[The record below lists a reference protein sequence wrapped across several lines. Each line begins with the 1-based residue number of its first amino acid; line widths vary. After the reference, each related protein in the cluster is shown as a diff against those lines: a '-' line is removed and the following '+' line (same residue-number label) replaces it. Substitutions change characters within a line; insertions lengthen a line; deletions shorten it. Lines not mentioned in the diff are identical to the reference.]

1 MSALSSVQ
9 THVNMSKGH
18 FELDHKKTAE
28 ALSVMRALVHPLR
41 LKMIKYLLKQKGG
54 GANVQQIYKALKL
67 EQALTSQ
74 HLRILREADLVRP
87 ERRGKFVFYI
97 PNKERLKS
105 ISKVVGEVL

>member
-1 MSALSSVQ
+1 
-9 THVNMSKGH
+9 MSKRH

-28 ALSVMRALVHPLR
+28 ALSIMRALVHPLR
-41 LKMIKYLLKQKGG
+41 LKMVKYLLKRKEG

-74 HLRILREADLVRP
+74 HLRILREADLVWP

-97 PNKERLKS
+97 PNEERLRR
-105 ISKVVGEVL
+105 ISEVVGDVL

>member
-1 MSALSSVQ
+1 M
-9 THVNMSKGH
+9 TKGH
-18 FELDHKKTAE
+18 FELDHKRTTE
-28 ALSVMRALVHPLR
+28 ALGIMRALVHPLR
-41 LKMIKYLLKQKGG
+41 LKMVKYLLKRKDG

-97 PNKERLKS
+97 PNKERLKN
-105 ISKVVGEVL
+105 ISKVVGDIM